1 MNRVYPM
8 TTQNSSRDAL
18 HQQPPPL
25 PEPVHSALDAVER
38 RMYDIVNS
46 DVDVLRDASR
56 HILQAGGK
64 RVRPRLVL
72 LSYAAAG
79 GQQIEDAVSVAAAI
93 ELVHTASVVHDDIN
107 DHGVVRR
114 GRPSVNSLWGRT
126 FALLTGDYMFAKVYE
141 LMATYGDLNIIFA
154 DATTA
159 LVEGETLQASAV
171 KEGTFTGEVYYRII
185 ALKTAAL
192 FRASAVLGA
201 RLAQADAD
209 HVEAL
214 GQFGYNIG
222 MAFQIVDD
230 VLDLTAGTEQLGKT
244 AGIDLEQGRGFAAA
258 YKAAGNGG
266 TASVAVVDEAATD
279 TEPAT
284 AGDPMDALKRKMM
297 KGDAVDKARDMA
309 NQFADGAIASLD
321 PLPDTP
327 FKQSLI
333 ALAHM
338 VVDRSY

>member
-1 MNRVYPM
+1 M

-38 RMYDIVNS
+38 RMNDIVNS
-46 DVDVLRDASR
+46 NVAVLRDASR

-64 RVRPRLVL
+64 RVRPRLLL

-192 FRASAVLGA
+192 FRASVPTTTAAV
-201 RLAQADAD
+201 
-209 HVEAL
+209 
-214 GQFGYNIG
+214 
-222 MAFQIVDD
+222 
-230 VLDLTAGTEQLGKT
+230 
-244 AGIDLEQGRGFAAA
+244 
-258 YKAAGNGG
+258 
-266 TASVAVVDEAATD
+266 S
-279 TEPAT
+279 
-284 AGDPMDALKRKMM
+284 
-297 KGDAVDKARDMA
+297 
-309 NQFADGAIASLD
+309 
-321 PLPDTP
+321 
-327 FKQSLI
+327 
-333 ALAHM
+333 
-338 VVDRSY
+338 